1 MIGGKILQAWF
12 MSMMLAEQMVAKLKV
27 ESRKGGAKGGAKS
40 KTSIEI
46 LDLNC

>member
-27 ESRKGGAKGGAKS
+27 ESRKGGAKGGGK
-40 KTSIEI
+40 IQ
-46 LDLNC
+46 DFD